1 MRKNHNV
8 TRKAAVGVLLALALC
23 LCGAV
28 PTGFAQQGPAVSARP
43 GLSQDEA
50 NREYFTDAQVM
61 THEGRQLRFYS
72 DILKDKRVL
81 INFFYTNCPTAPPGM
96 ARLFKVQSLLGDE
109 LGTSILLIS
118 ISVDPERD
126 SLEALQEYAGRY
138 NPKKGWLFL
147 TGNAEA
153 LNLINRKL
161 GNTLRLPEGHLRLFL
176 LGNLETGHWMK
187 MLESA
192 PPISIVDGLRSL
204 ATETAGTSPPGERP

>member
-1 MRKNHNV
+1 MWKLGV
-8 TRKAAVGVLLALALC
+8 IALMLLLVCLTGVVPKAG
-23 LCGAV
+23 G
-28 PTGFAQQGPAVSARP
+28 QQGPVVTPRQ

-50 NREYFTDAQVM
+50 NRDYFTDAQVI
-61 THEGRQLRFYS
+61 THEGQQLRFYS
-72 DILKDKRVL
+72 DILKDKLVL

-96 ARLFKVQSLLGDE
+96 ARFFKVQGLLGE
-109 LGTSILLIS
+109 QLGKSVLLVS

-126 SLEALQEYAGRY
+126 TLEALQKYAWKY

-153 LNLINRKL
+153 MDLINRRL

-176 LGNLETGHWMK
+176 LGNPRTGHWMK

-192 PPISIVDGLRSL
+192 PPSSIVDGLRSL
-204 ATETAGTSPPGERP
+204 ATETP